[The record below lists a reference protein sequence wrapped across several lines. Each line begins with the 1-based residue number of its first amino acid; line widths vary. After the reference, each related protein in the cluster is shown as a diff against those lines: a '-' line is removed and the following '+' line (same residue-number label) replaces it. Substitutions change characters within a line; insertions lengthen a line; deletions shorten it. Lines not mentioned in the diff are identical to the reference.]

1 MRKYFEMS
9 IKNITKHGDTDIFPF
24 PIENHI
30 FFDKTTDIVDQLTDI
45 DRHFAQR
52 LVQFPPSNEGAL
64 APVNYVGFRWATQL
78 DPLWNAYFLGIVLS
92 IADEI
97 EKARIPKTERIIFSY
112 RYKWQEGTA
121 NLFDPDYNWRA
132 FMETSMELARHN
144 KFVVVCDISEF
155 YPRLN
160 HHRLE
165 NAIKHLNLRSD
176 VPYKICE
183 FLSNFSGTYSFG
195 IPVGGPAARILSEL
209 VLNQIDRLLRA
220 ASIGFCRFADDYHI
234 FSETYE
240 GAFASLVF
248 LSERLLR
255 NQGLQ
260 LQKSKTRIMSGQEF
274 ISTSPLKLDDD
285 DVEGTTEAVAGTPTS
300 LQEQSR
306 SLLRFSLRFDPYSP
320 TAQEDYEALKQE
332 VEKFDIIALLRSE
345 LSKTRIH
352 ISLTKKI
359 IATIRFISP
368 SQRDDAVF
376 SLISNPDLLY
386 PVYAN
391 VLMVAK
397 AVFSDLG
404 GTIGKDIISS
414 VRDLITDDSHVL
426 RVDLNLAYAIRLL
439 SCCHSPES
447 EELLI
452 RLYDKQT
459 SLLLRRDIILALA
472 KWQAWYWLSDL
483 RTRFRTLSPPERRAF
498 VIASFVLKDEGKHWR
513 DHISPELTPFEKLVM
528 QWASGKMGI
537 AGWELPL

>member
-160 HHRLE
+160 YHRLE

>member
-1 MRKYFEMS
+1 
-9 IKNITKHGDTDIFPF
+9 
-24 PIENHI
+24 
-30 FFDKTTDIVDQLTDI
+30 
-45 DRHFAQR
+45 
-52 LVQFPPSNEGAL
+52 
-64 APVNYVGFRWATQL
+64 
-78 DPLWNAYFLGIVLS
+78 
-92 IADEI
+92 
-97 EKARIPKTERIIFSY
+97 
-112 RYKWQEGTA
+112 
-121 NLFDPDYNWRA
+121 
-132 FMETSMELARHN
+132 MELARHN

-332 VEKFDIIALLRSE
+332 VEKFDIIALLRSK

-391 VLMVAK
+391 VRMVAK